1 MVLWPVL
8 ACDFRPPFT
17 AGTTIACTTI
27 ERLMNRDRTVGHFVG
42 GSALVAVG
50 AVWIV
55 TLLVTGF
62 SALVVSVGLL
72 TALYLLNGTDRVA

>member
-1 MVLWPVL
+1 M
-8 ACDFRPPFT
+8 
-17 AGTTIACTTI
+17 
-27 ERLMNRDRTVGHFVG
+27 GHLVG
-42 GSALVAVG
+42 GSAIVAVG

-72 TALYLLNGTDRVA
+72 TALFLLNGTDRAA